1 MGVYRYD
8 QDPKKRRKFVKKWRR
23 IMAEIKKDPSKRKL
37 YPFGA
42 ERGKWIQI
50 VANMKPG
57 ESKIVSVDEVARA
70 RWSMGLLWGA
80 GSMVTRKIKGSDDY
94 RIWRLF

>member
-8 QDPKKRRKFVKKWRR
+8 KDPKKRRKFVKKWRK
-23 IMAEIKKDPSKRKL
+23 IMAEIKKDPSKKKQ
-37 YPFGA
+37 YPLGE

-50 VANMKPG
+50 VADMKPSDS
-57 ESKIVSVDEVARA
+57 EIVPADEVARA

-80 GSMVTRKIKGSDDY
+80 GSQVTRKIKGSDDY